1 MKCEFLIIHFSILII
16 QLHENQ
22 MLFNRKIKSARD
34 KKIKL
39 VNDINR
45 GIDRLEQI
53 EYLLGEES
61 STKIERPQ
69 LKLDEVPEK

>member
-1 MKCEFLIIHFSILII
+1 MKCEFLIIQFSLLIY

-34 KKIKL
+34 KKIKF

>member
-1 MKCEFLIIHFSILII
+1 
-16 QLHENQ
+16 